1 MHHYHFVSVHQ
12 YLDKIKIEKS
22 SIMTEILQQNNM
34 AMRLSSPAFSSL
46 LQTPSNNNSS
56 NNLPPATPMMK
67 LKNSG
72 GEDFDIF

>member
-1 MHHYHFVSVHQ
+1 
-12 YLDKIKIEKS
+12 
-22 SIMTEILQQNNM
+22 MTEILQQNNM

-46 LQTPSNNNSS
+46 LQTPSNNSS

>member
-67 LKNSG
+67 LKNIS
-72 GEDFDIF
+72 GEDFDLF

>member
-1 MHHYHFVSVHQ
+1 
-12 YLDKIKIEKS
+12 
-22 SIMTEILQQNNM
+22 MTEILQQNNM

-46 LQTPSNNNSS
+46 LQTPSNNNSC

>member
-1 MHHYHFVSVHQ
+1 
-12 YLDKIKIEKS
+12 
-22 SIMTEILQQNNM
+22 MTEILQQNNM
-34 AMRLSSPAFSSL
+34 AMRFSSPAFSSL
-46 LQTPSNNNSS
+46 LQTPSNNNNS